1 MVVEY
6 ITNIVEVRHPSYLS
20 SLLDWRKWRIT
31 YNGGEYFRKLYLKK
45 FSKRE
50 DDQDY
55 NDRLEMTPIPAFA
68 RLAINDVRNS
78 IFQRMRDI
86 TRRGGSASY
95 QAAIAG
101 LNLGVDKR
109 GLNMSAF
116 LGVKVLTDLLIMGR
130 VGVFVDAP
138 ALTGEVSLA
147 DAQQQRP
154 YLYYYPIEDI
164 LSWTCAKPED
174 PSEFQAILLR
184 DVVLNFD
191 QRTYLPTTTVER
203 FRMLWIDRDTGYV
216 NLQFLD
222 TDGNPIDRDGN
233 PGGVVQLELRRI
245 PFVLL
250 DIGDSM
256 IKDVVNHQIA
266 LLNLGSS
273 DINYALKSNFP
284 FYVEQRDLRA
294 SGAHLKPSSAAG
306 TATAGGQPSSEQDIT
321 VGVTQGRT
329 YDKGM
334 NAPAFIAP
342 PSDPLRAS
350 MSLQEKLKDEIR
362 ALVNLAV
369 SSLASRQSAESKV
382 IDNQG
387 LEAGLSFI
395 GLVLE
400 NAERQLAEHWAAY
413 EERNPEKRQIA
424 TIKYPDIYALKTDA
438 GRIEEAKDLLNLMA
452 SVPGR
457 KVKKELAKCI
467 VLALLGGKISVD
479 DLAAINKEIDD
490 APYTTSDWNTIIQAV
505 INGVVGEQT
514 ASVALGFNDDE
525 YLQARKDHAARAVRV
540 LQAQVKVAGNTGKQ
554 GEPNL
559 GGDPAA
565 RGLPDLSA
573 NPGTAG
579 RDEKTVTQDGTL
591 SDSKQP
597 KVRGKGQNN
606 QAE

>member
-1 MVVEY
+1 MLNTKSVV
-6 ITNIVEVRHPSYLS
+6 T
-20 SLLDWRKWRIT
+20 SL
-31 YNGGEYFRKLYLKK
+31 GEYFRKLYLKK

-50 DDQDY
+50 DDVDF

-86 TRRGGSASY
+86 TRRGGSTAY

-109 GLNMSAF
+109 GLNMNAF

-130 VGVFVDAP
+130 VGVFIDAP
-138 ALTGEVSLA
+138 ALTGEVTLAQAQSLE
-147 DAQQQRP
+147 QRP

-164 LSWTCAKPED
+164 LSWTCSKPEE

-222 TDGNPIDRDGN
+222 TDGNPVDRDGQ
-233 PGGVVQLELRRI
+233 PGGVIQLELRRI
-245 PFVLL
+245 PFVLM

-294 SGAHLKPSSAAG
+294 SGSHLKPASASG
-306 TATAGGQPSSEQDIT
+306 TATAGGQASSEEDIT
-321 VGVTQGRT
+321 VGVTQGRV

-334 NAPAFIAP
+334 QAPSFIAP

-387 LEAGLSFI
+387 LEAGLSYI

-400 NAERQLAEHWAAY
+400 NAERQIAEHWSAY
-413 EERNPEKRQIA
+413 EERNPLNREIA
-424 TIKYPDIYALKTDA
+424 TIKYPDIYSLKTDA
-438 GRIEEAKDLLNLMA
+438 GRIEEAQDLLKLMA
-452 SVPGR
+452 AVPGR

-467 VLALLGGKISVD
+467 VLALLGGKVSPD
-479 DLAAINKEIDD
+479 DLAEINKEIDK

-505 INGVVGEQT
+505 INGVCGEQT
-514 ASVALGFNDDE
+514 ASIALGFDDDE
-525 YLQARKDHAARAVRV
+525 YKQARIDHAARAVRV
-540 LQAQVKVAGNTGKQ
+540 LQAQQKVVG
-554 GEPNL
+554 NL
-559 GGDPAA
+559 GHQGTPAAVGPNAAPANDAAA
-565 RGLPDLSA
+565 RGVPDLSP
-573 NPGTAG
+573 NPQKAGTL
-579 RDEKTVTQDGTL
+579 EKETTQDNTL
-591 SDSKQP
+591 SDNKQP
-597 KVRGKGQNN
+597 KVRGKNP
-606 QAE
+606 ATEE

>member
-50 DDQDY
+50 DDIDF

-86 TRRGGSASY
+86 TRRGGSSSY
-95 QAAIAG
+95 QSAVAG

-109 GLNMSAF
+109 GLNMNAF

-138 ALTGEVSLA
+138 ALTGEVTLA
-147 DAQQQRP
+147 QAQAQEQRP

-164 LSWTCAKPED
+164 LSWTCARPEE

-203 FRMLWIDRDTGYV
+203 FRMLWINRDTGFV

-222 TDGNPIDRDGN
+222 TDGNPVDRDGN
-233 PGGVVQLELRRI
+233 PGGVYELELRRI

-273 DINYALKSNFP
+273 DVNYALKSNFP

-294 SGAHLKPSSAAG
+294 SGAHLKPAATDG
-306 TATAGGQPSSEQDIT
+306 TATTGGQPSSDSDIT
-321 VGVTQGRT
+321 VGATHGRS
-329 YDKGM
+329 YDKGLT
-334 NAPAFIAP
+334 APSFIAP

-350 MSLQEKLKDEIR
+350 MELQSKLGDEIR
-362 ALVNLAV
+362 QLVNLSVA
-369 SSLASRQSAESKV
+369 SLASKSAESKAM
-382 IDNQG
+382 DNQG
-387 LEAGLSFI
+387 LEAGLSYI

-400 NAERQLAEHWAAY
+400 NGERQVAEHWAAY
-413 EERNPEKRQIA
+413 EERDAANRQIA
-424 TIKYPDIYALKTDA
+424 TIKYPDVYNLRTDA
-438 GRIEEAKDLLNLMA
+438 DRIDEAQNLLKLMA

-479 DLAAINKEIDD
+479 DLESINKEIDA
-490 APYTTSDWNTIIQAV
+490 APYTTSDWNTIIQSV
-505 INGVVGEQT
+505 INGVCGEKT
-514 ASVALGFNDDE
+514 ASIALGFDDDE
-525 YLQARKDHAARAVRV
+525 YLQARKDHADRAVRV
-540 LQAQVKVAGNTGKQ
+540 LQAQVKVGATAGGKS
-554 GEPNL
+554 GLP
-559 GGDPAA
+559 GDPAS
-565 RGLPDLSA
+565 RGVPDLSTDPNNA
-573 NPGTAG
+573 PT
-579 RDEKTVTQDGTL
+579 DEKTVSQDTTL
-591 SDSKQP
+591 EDSRQP
-597 KVRGKGQNN
+597 KVRGKGKNN

>member
-1 MVVEY
+1 M
-6 ITNIVEVRHPSYLS
+6 
-20 SLLDWRKWRIT
+20 
-31 YNGGEYFRKLYLKK
+31 YLKK

-50 DDQDY
+50 DDLDF

-86 TRRGGSASY
+86 TRRGGSSSY
-95 QAAIAG
+95 QSAVAG
-101 LNLGVDKR
+101 LDLGVDKR
-109 GLNMSAF
+109 GHNMNAF

-147 DAQQQRP
+147 EATEQRP

-164 LSWTCAKPED
+164 LSWTCSKPEE

-203 FRMLWIDRDTGYV
+203 FRMLWINRDTGFV

-222 TDGNPIDRDGN
+222 TDGNPVDRDGN
-233 PGGVVQLELRRI
+233 PGGVIELELRRI

-273 DINYALKSNFP
+273 DVNYALKSNFP

-294 SGAHLKPSSAAG
+294 SGAHLKPAASDGSAS
-306 TATAGGQPSSEQDIT
+306 TGGQPSGETDIT
-321 VGVTQGRT
+321 VGITQGRS
-329 YDKGM
+329 YDKGL
-334 NAPAFIAP
+334 NAPTFIN
-342 PSDPLRAS
+342 PSSEPLKAS
-350 MSLQEKLKDEIR
+350 MDLQSKLGDEIR
-362 ALVNLAV
+362 QLVNLSVA
-369 SSLASRQSAESKV
+369 SLASKSAESKAM
-382 IDNQG
+382 DNQG
-387 LEAGLSFI
+387 LEAGLSYI

-400 NAERQLAEHWAAY
+400 NAERQIAEHWAAY
-413 EERNPEKRQIA
+413 EERNISTRQIA
-424 TIKYPDIYALKTDA
+424 TIKYPDVYNLRTDA
-438 GRIEEAKDLLNLMA
+438 DRITEAQELVKLMA

-457 KVKKELAKCI
+457 KIKRELAKCI

-479 DLAAINKEIDD
+479 DLESINQEIDA
-490 APYTTSDWNTIIQAV
+490 APYTTSDWNTIIQSV
-505 INGVVGEQT
+505 INGVCGEQT
-514 ASVALGFNDDE
+514 ASIALGFDNDE
-525 YLQARKDHAARAVRV
+525 YLQARKDHADRAVRV
-540 LQAQVKVAGNTGKQ
+540 LQAQVKVAAEAGGTAAAGGK
-554 GEPNL
+554 
-559 GGDPAA
+559 GGMPTVAGTDPGA
-565 RGLPDLSA
+565 RGVPDLSA
-573 NPGTAG
+573 NPGGAAK
-579 RDEKTVTQDGTL
+579 DEKAVTQDNTL
-591 SDSKQP
+591 DANKP
-597 KVRGKGQNN
+597 KVRGLGKNN

>member
-50 DDQDY
+50 DDQDF

-95 QAAIAG
+95 QSAVAG

-109 GLNMSAF
+109 GLNMNAF

-138 ALTGEVSLA
+138 ALTGEVTLA
-147 DAQQQRP
+147 QAQEQRP

-164 LSWTCAKPED
+164 LSWTCSKPEE

-203 FRMLWIDRDTGYV
+203 FRMLWINRDTGFV

-222 TDGNPIDRDGN
+222 TDGNPVDRDGH
-233 PGGVVQLELRRI
+233 PGGVIELELRRI

-273 DINYALKSNFP
+273 DVNYALKSNFP

-294 SGAHLKPSSAAG
+294 SGAHLKPAATDG
-306 TATAGGQPSSEQDIT
+306 TATAGGQPSGDTDIT
-321 VGVTQGRT
+321 VGATHGRS
-329 YDKGM
+329 YDKGL
-334 NAPAFIAP
+334 NAPSFIAP

-350 MSLQEKLKDEIR
+350 MELQGKLGDEIR
-362 ALVNLAV
+362 QLVNLSVA
-369 SSLASRQSAESKV
+369 SLASKSAESKAM
-382 IDNQG
+382 DNQG

-400 NAERQLAEHWAAY
+400 NAERQVAEHWAAY
-413 EERNPEKRQIA
+413 EERNVVNRQIA
-424 TIKYPDIYALKTDA
+424 TIKYPDVYNLRTDA
-438 GRIEEAKDLLNLMA
+438 DRIDEAQDLVKLMMTI
-452 SVPGR
+452 PGR
-457 KVKKELAKCI
+457 KIKRELAKCI

-479 DLAAINKEIDD
+479 DLESINKEIDA
-490 APYTTSDWNTIIQAV
+490 APYTTSDWNTIIQSV
-505 INGVVGEQT
+505 INGICGEKT
-514 ASVALGFNDDE
+514 ASIALGFDDDE
-525 YLQARKDHAARAVRV
+525 YLQARKDHAERAVRV
-540 LQAQVKVAGNTGKQ
+540 LQAQVKVAGGIGKQ
-554 GEPNL
+554 GQPNMA
-559 GGDPAA
+559 GTDPAA
-565 RGLPDLSA
+565 RGVPDLSTDPNNA
-573 NPGTAG
+573 GTN
-579 RDEKTVTQDGTL
+579 EKTVTQDNTL
-591 SDSKQP
+591 DDSKQP